1 MSRMLHNEIVA
12 EKAFIHRENPVLR
25 REFPDQTFEFPAP
38 LFAVSL
44 GLFAAFLVV
53 MTIGF
58 GNPALA
64 IPMAIC
70 AIFLVGFFGIPA
82 LFVREAPDYAN
93 KAMSWGQ
100 FRMRGIDTLTGR
112 LPAGEA
118 VVQML
123 VLPVLLVVWGLACII
138 IAALV

>member
-12 EKAFIHRENPVLR
+12 EKAVIHSVNPVIR
-25 REFPDQTFEFPAP
+25 RGFPDQTFEFPTQ
-38 LFAVSL
+38 
-44 GLFAAFLVV
+44 LFAASL
-53 MTIGF
+53 GF
-58 GNPALA
+58 FVG
-64 IPMAIC
+64 
-70 AIFLVGFFGIPA
+70 GFFGIPA
-82 LFVREAPDYAN
+82 LFVREAPDHAN

-118 VVQML
+118 AVQML
-123 VLPVLLVVWGLACII
+123 ILPALLLIWGLACII

>member
-12 EKAFIHRENPVLR
+12 EKAVIHSENPVIR
-25 REFPDQTFEFPAP
+25 RGFPDQTFEFPTQ
-38 LFAVSL
+38 LFAASL
-44 GLFAAFLVV
+44 GFFVAFLVV

-70 AIFLVGFFGIPA
+70 AVFLVGFFGIPA
-82 LFVREAPDYAN
+82 LFVREAPDHAN

-123 VLPVLLVVWGLACII
+123 ILPVLLLIWGLACIV